1 MQTCLNETGR
11 AETQATPQQTPTTYK
26 HKWSMQPS
34 LTGLHAYKYV
44 SITVAPMPNIGTSAL
59 HAKLPTHLA
68 HALRV
73 SMLTS

>member
-11 AETQATPQQTPTTYK
+11 ALTLATPQQTQTTYK
-26 HKWSMQPS
+26 HVWSMQPS
-34 LTGLHAYKYV
+34 LTGLHAYNHV

-68 HALRV
+68 HALWV